1 LGHVLKGHIKRASI
15 IFLLSVVLLAGVWTL
30 GRLGGRGAGVFLL
43 MLIVLPWWII
53 QVYDAYLPFTETR
66 GLGGTIRVIWK
77 RAHDIR
83 FLGALFVLTAFTD
96 LYIIV
101 ANPSYSLTVFCA
113 KPSGLGAIVAKA
125 QSPALHLLIGYGFM
139 RLRRWSLLLYAVYAA
154 FGLLNAAANFACLG
168 YGRVRTVFFM
178 TLILFTAYIY
188 WRRSA
193 FLTQRIAKPGL

>member
-1 LGHVLKGHIKRASI
+1 
-15 IFLLSVVLLAGVWTL
+15 
-30 GRLGGRGAGVFLL
+30 

-53 QVYDAYLPFTETR
+53 QAYDAYLPFTETH

-101 ANPSYSLTVFCA
+101 VNPSYSLTVFCV
-113 KPSGLGAIVAKA
+113 KPEGLGAIVAKA